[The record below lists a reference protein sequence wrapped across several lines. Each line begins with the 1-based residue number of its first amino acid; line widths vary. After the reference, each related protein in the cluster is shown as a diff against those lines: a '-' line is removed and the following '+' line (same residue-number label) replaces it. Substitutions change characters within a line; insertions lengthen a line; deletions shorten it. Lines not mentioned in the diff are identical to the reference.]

1 MTRTQLTGR
10 LAAAVLAVLLAT
22 AAAPTAVATDAATD
36 APAQTAAAA
45 RTVESIDPRSPDI
58 QYALPVYLNAVRVN
72 YGYEPVRQ
80 NAGLDA
86 VADAWARRQ
95 AQERTAVV
103 DPALASTLPRGAT
116 QSAMGVYVTTHS
128 DDTNAVYELGPQLA
142 QLWSSEPWTT
152 DVGVGIAVERGPGGT
167 NRYTMVLIAAAYP
180 HSTARAGELTLYRF
194 YRPDSGTHFYTTS
207 AAERDK
213 LAGGDE
219 AGGYW
224 YEGPVGYVLKPGTA
238 PAGTRE
244 LTRFYRPAPYFAG
257 THFYTSTQSE
267 RDRVLTMPQYRID
280 GVAAAV
286 HTRAGTGL
294 VPMYRFFRPGTG
306 THFYTTSA
314 AEVAQVKLVP
324 EYQFEG
330 VAFYVRPAS

>member
-1 MTRTQLTGR
+1 MTRTHLPGR
-10 LAAAVLAVLLAT
+10 LVAAAITVLLAT
-22 AAAPTAVATDAATD
+22 VAVPAAAAATS
-36 APAQTAAAA
+36 ASTGASIRTAAARA
-45 RTVESIDPRSPDI
+45 VETVDPRSPAI
-58 QYALPVYLNAVRVN
+58 QDNLQQPLNAVRVN
-72 YGYEPVRQ
+72 SGGEPVRQ
-80 NAGLDA
+80 NAALDV
-86 VADAWARRQ
+86 VAGAWARQQ
-95 AQERTAVV
+95 AEQRTAVP
-103 DPALASTLPRGAT
+103 DPALASTLPRSAT
-116 QSAMGVYVTTHS
+116 RSAMGVYVTTHH
-128 DDTNAVYELGPQLA
+128 DDANAAYALAPQLS
-142 QLWSSEPWTT
+142 QLWSHEPWTT

-167 NRYTMVLIAAAYP
+167 NRYTVVLIAAGYP
-180 HSTARAGELTLYRF
+180 HSTARPGELTLYRF

-213 LAGGDE
+213 LAGMHE

-224 YEGPVGYVLKPGTA
+224 YEGPVGFVLKPSTA

-244 LTRFYRPAPYFAG
+244 LTRFYRPAPWFTG
-257 THFYTSTQSE
+257 THFYTSSQSE
-267 RDRVLTMPQYRID
+267 RDRVLTLPQYRLD

-286 HTRAGTGL
+286 HTRAGAGL

-314 AEVAQVKLVP
+314 AEVERVKLVP